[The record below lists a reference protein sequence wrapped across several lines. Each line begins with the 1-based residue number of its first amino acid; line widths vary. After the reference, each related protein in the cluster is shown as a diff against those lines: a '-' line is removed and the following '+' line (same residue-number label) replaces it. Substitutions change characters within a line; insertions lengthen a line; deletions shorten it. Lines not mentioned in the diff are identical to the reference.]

1 MTDSEA
7 ASLVSGDNV
16 IQDKALPEQAVP
28 IKRATRTR
36 DALCK
41 ALLLLL
47 EEKSLEQITVREITQ
62 RANVG
67 YATFFRRYPDKEA
80 LLHDLAAQEISR
92 LLAMTMPIFYKDD
105 TLASTNALC
114 QYVWENKTLWRAL
127 LTGGAAATL
136 KEEFLQHA
144 LAIAQEFTSD
154 TNNQVWLP
162 NELAVTFSVTGIL
175 EILGWWLKLD
185 SPISSEEMAE
195 IINKLVIAP
204 LCS

>member
-7 ASLVSGDNV
+7 AS
-16 IQDKALPEQAVP
+16 IAAPK
-28 IKRATRTR
+28 KRATRTR
-36 DALCK
+36 DALCN

-92 LLAMTMPIFYKDD
+92 LLGMTMPIFYKDD
-105 TLASTNALC
+105 TLASTSALC
-114 QYVWENKTLWRAL
+114 QYVWEHRTLWRAL
-127 LTGGAAATL
+127 LTGGAAAML

-144 LAIAQEFTSD
+144 LAIATEFTSN
-154 TNNQVWLP
+154 THHQISLP
-162 NELAVTFSVTGIL
+162 NELTVTFAVTGIL
-175 EILGWWLKLD
+175 EILGWWLKLA
-185 SPISSEEMAE
+185 SPISTDEMAG

>member
-7 ASLVSGDNV
+7 MSIA
-16 IQDKALPEQAVP
+16 APR
-28 IKRATRTR
+28 KRATRTR

-47 EEKSLEQITVREITQ
+47 EEKTLEQITVREITQ

-80 LLHDLAAQEISR
+80 LLHDFAAQEISR
-92 LLAMTMPIFYKDD
+92 LLGMTMPIFYKDD
-105 TLASTNALC
+105 TLASTKALC
-114 QYVWENKTLWRAL
+114 EYVWDNKILWRAL

-144 LAIAQEFTSD
+144 LAIAREFTSS

-162 NELAVTFSVTGIL
+162 NELAVTFAVTGIL
-175 EILGWWLKLD
+175 EILGWWLKLAA
-185 SPISSEEMAE
+185 PITTDEMAG